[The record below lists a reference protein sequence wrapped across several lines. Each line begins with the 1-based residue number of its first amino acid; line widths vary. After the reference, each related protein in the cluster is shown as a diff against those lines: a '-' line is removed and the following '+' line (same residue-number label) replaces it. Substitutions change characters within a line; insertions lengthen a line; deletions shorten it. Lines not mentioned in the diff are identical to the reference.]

1 MRWYMPVV
9 FAAVIFASTVLQGST
24 VASAC
29 MNLDQLLHVG
39 AYGGMAALVLMALHR
54 PDRPLSWKAVL
65 LAVLISNTDATGHH
79 RNTPKAWGPSPGPQ
93 RNHPPNR
100 TAQFSSPPRS
110 VSSPGSCSRG
120 FGRDPRTSRS

>member
-9 FAAVIFASTVLQGST
+9 FAGVIFASTVLQGST

-29 MNLDQLLHVG
+29 MNLDKLLHVG

-65 LAVLISNTDATGHH
+65 LAVLISNAYGILEEYHQSFVPGRVPSGDDMLANLVGTVLGSGWYLVVSH
-79 RNTPKAWGPSPGPQ
+79 RWPWI
-93 RNHPPNR
+93 
-100 TAQFSSPPRS
+100 AQLL
-110 VSSPGSCSRG
+110 
-120 FGRDPRTSRS
+120 GR